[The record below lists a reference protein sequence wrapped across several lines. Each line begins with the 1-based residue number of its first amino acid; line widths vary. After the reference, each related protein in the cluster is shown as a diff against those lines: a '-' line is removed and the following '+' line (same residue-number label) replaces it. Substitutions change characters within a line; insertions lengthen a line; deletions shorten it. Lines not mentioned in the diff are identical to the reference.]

1 MFGYILRNVL
11 PECGRFLP
19 KRPVY
24 IYMPVEYRASAHI
37 FVSLKEHQTLC
48 GMQSHEQQGLNTF
61 APGVGLAAVN
71 HRHNSMGR
79 PHRVTFA

>member
-1 MFGYILRNVL
+1 
-11 PECGRFLP
+11 
-19 KRPVY
+19 
-24 IYMPVEYRASAHI
+24 
-37 FVSLKEHQTLC
+37 
-48 GMQSHEQQGLNTF
+48 MQSHEQQGLNTF